1 MFIWFNLWRK
11 EMPDSEIFKSK
22 TALMQRVA
30 DWVRVGYNHWTMGNV
45 QRKKAHDL
53 VRKFNRNYFVMQNKN
68 ERFQAKK
75 LGDGCASLLLWE
87 SAPGVLT
94 WVLLVSN
101 GEHPAHHMEKLRNA
115 HEPSSRLALTGY
127 ELVRHTR
134 SGSSKPSWTWRMQIS
149 NYEAWRIRVI
159 QTCRNGNDQKI
170 RQTIHSLYHTPGFSQ
185 CRSQVGKLMALF
197 KAEWARS
204 RPSTVFPDVPT
215 ILPYVRR
222 FKASTV
228 SLSEWIEKTEIET
241 KPTLIDVTKIRDAV
255 DTDTINFDSTETSKI

>member
-1 MFIWFNLWRK
+1 
-11 EMPDSEIFKSK
+11 MPDLEIFKSK

-30 DWVRVGYNHWTMGNV
+30 DWVRVGYNHWTMGTV

-87 SAPGVLT
+87 SESGVLT
-94 WVLLVSN
+94 WILLVTN
-101 GEHPAHHMEKLRNA
+101 GEHPAHQLEKLRNA
-115 HEPSSRLALTGY
+115 HEQNGRLVLTGY

-159 QTCRNGNDQKI
+159 QTCRNGTDQKI
-170 RQTIHSLYHTPGFSQ
+170 RQIIHSLYHTPGFSQ
-185 CRSQVGKLMALF
+185 CRSQVGKLMVLF
-197 KAEWARS
+197 RAEWARS
-204 RPSTVFPDVPT
+204 RSTTDFPSVPSR
-215 ILPYVRR
+215 LPYVRR
-222 FKASTV
+222 FKASML
-228 SLSEWIEKTEIET
+228 SLSDWIEKTDLDTKLIVSELTEIH
-241 KPTLIDVTKIRDAV
+241 DAV
-255 DTDTINFDSTETSKI
+255 DGNTLNFSQPENSKI

>member
-1 MFIWFNLWRK
+1 
-11 EMPDSEIFKSK
+11 MPDSEIFKSK
-22 TALMQRVA
+22 TALMQRAA
-30 DWVRVGYNHWTMGNV
+30 DWVRVGYQHYAMGTV

-53 VRKFNRNYFVMQNKN
+53 VRKFQRNYFVAQNKN

-87 SAPGVLT
+87 SAPGILT

-115 HEPSSRLALTGY
+115 HEPNGRLVLTGY

-134 SGSSKPSWTWRMQIS
+134 RGSSKPSWTWRMQIS

-204 RPSTVFPDVPT
+204 RPSAAFPDVPT

-228 SLSEWIEKTEIET
+228 NLSEWIEKTEIEA
-241 KPTLIDVTKIRDAV
+241 KPRLIDVTKIREVA
-255 DTDTINFDSTETSKI
+255 DTDTINFDSIEASKI